1 LLEFSSRI
9 KTLNLSEEQAY
20 QMLKSKGLPDDQ
32 LIKLK
37 DRLSGNFNTSKTQ
50 LSPKENN
57 PQRKIDSA
65 LLSNPTQDVV
75 RDFSIFGTEL
85 FSKNSLVF
93 EPNIRIA
100 TPSTYIVGP
109 DDELLISVFG
119 LSEQKYNLTVSAE
132 GEIYIP
138 NVGPLF
144 VSGLS
149 IEEARKNIEEA
160 RKKIIRKLSSTIYR
174 AINSGQT
181 KVSVSLGK
189 IRSIRVTV
197 IGQAVKPGT
206 YTISSLTTLYNLLYL
221 CGGPNDL
228 GSLRNIEVIRD
239 NEVKQVADIYSFLVS
254 GNQKDNILLK
264 EGDVVRIPYYKTRVK
279 ITGNKQE

>member
-1 LLEFSSRI
+1 
-9 KTLNLSEEQAY
+9 
-20 QMLKSKGLPDDQ
+20 MLKSKGLPDDQ

-37 DRLSGNFNTSKTQ
+37 DRLSENFNTSKTQ

-65 LLSNPTQDVV
+65 LLSNPNQDVV

-149 IEEARKNIEEA
+149 IEEARK
-160 RKKIIRKLSSTIYR
+160 KIIRKLSSTIYR
-174 AINSGQT
+174 AINSLLFI
-181 KVSVSLGK
+181 VLLILGK
-189 IRSIRVTV
+189 L
-197 IGQAVKPGT
+197 KF
-206 YTISSLTTLYNLLYL
+206 LY
-221 CGGPNDL
+221 P
-228 GSLRNIEVIRD
+228 
-239 NEVKQVADIYSFLVS
+239 
-254 GNQKDNILLK
+254 
-264 EGDVVRIPYYKTRVK
+264 
-279 ITGNKQE
+279 